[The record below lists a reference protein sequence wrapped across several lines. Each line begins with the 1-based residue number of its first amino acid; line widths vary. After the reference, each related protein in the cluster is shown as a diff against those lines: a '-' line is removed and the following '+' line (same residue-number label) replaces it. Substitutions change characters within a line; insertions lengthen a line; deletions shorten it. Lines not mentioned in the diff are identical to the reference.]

1 MSRNRV
7 RLYLSFIAL
16 LLIAVSSW
24 YALAFRLGASA
35 GASPFDGGRALRDV
49 QRQVEFGPRIPGS
62 ESHAR
67 TLDWMQAELQAAGWK
82 TRRQTATAMGH
93 PIVNLIAWRAEGAP
107 EILVGAH
114 FDSRLLADRDPQEEL
129 RDLPSPG
136 ANDGASGAA
145 VLLELARS
153 LPPDTAPIWL
163 VFFDAEDN
171 GRIPGWDWLL
181 GSTAFVEQ
189 MDLRPAK
196 MILVDMVGDRDLR
209 IPMEASSDE
218 ELRASIWATA
228 ARLGHE
234 DVFVPE
240 VGQTILDDHVPFLK
254 AGIPAVDIID
264 LDYEFWHTTAD
275 TPDKVAAESLQVVGD
290 VLWTWLM
297 EQSDLDAAP
306 TGG

>member
-7 RLYLSFIAL
+7 RLYLAFIAL
-16 LLIAVSSW
+16 LLMAVLSW
-24 YALAFRLGASA
+24 YALAFRLEATRR
-35 GASPFDGGRALRDV
+35 ASPFDGGRALRDV

-67 TLDWMQAELQAAGWK
+67 TLDWFQAELQGAGWK

-114 FDSRLLADRDPQEEL
+114 FDSRLLADRDPRAEL
-129 RDLPSPG
+129 RGLPSPG

-153 LPPDTAPIWL
+153 LPPDAAPIWL

-181 GSTAFVEQ
+181 GSRVFVDQ
-189 MDLRPAK
+189 MDLRPDK

-218 ELRASIWATA
+218 ELRSSIWATA

-234 DVFVPE
+234 DVFVPQI
-240 VGQTILDDHVPFLK
+240 GPTILDDHVPFLE

-275 TPDKVAAESLQVVGD
+275 TPDKVSAESLQVVGD
-290 VLWTWLM
+290 VLWTWLI
-297 EQSDLDAAP
+297 EQGDLDAAAA
-306 TGG
+306 GG